1 MTSIAADSELANIS
15 TRGLVQTGENVM
27 IGGFIAGPDTDAA
40 SSIVIRAIGPSFAG
54 FGIADP
60 LLDPTLELH
69 NSDGDLIDNNDNWMD
84 GPDAQTI
91 ADDGLA
97 PPNDNESALLM
108 TAAPGA
114 YTAIVRGANET
125 TGVALVEV
133 YNLQ

>member
-1 MTSIAADSELANIS
+1 
-15 TRGLVQTGENVM
+15 
-27 IGGFIAGPDTDAA
+27 
-40 SSIVIRAIGPSFAG
+40 VIRAIGPSLAG
-54 FGIADP
+54 SGIAGP

-69 NSDGDLIDNNDNWMD
+69 NSDGDLIDSNDNWMD

-91 ADDGLA
+91 EDDGLA